1 MDRCVCNVGKG
12 ATCAGKDR
20 LTLSSLVAFQV
31 LARKELNYGR
41 MDERDL
47 KQLTEEVC
55 VECSFCRSLPS
66 RGLIMIQI
74 TSTHSNILETLGS
87 NDNIVRYY
95 ERFVDKPNNML
106 YILMEYCAG
115 GDLAGV
121 IQRCRKT
128 NCILPED
135 VVWAYLTQIT
145 LALHDCHSETDA
157 KGNKKPV
164 ILHRDIKPENGET
177 LLLCD
182 FFSLWRDYSPC
193 MLNHDRAKQ
202 SSSMSETTSSS
213 GTLV

>member
-1 MDRCVCNVGKG
+1 
-12 ATCAGKDR
+12 
-20 LTLSSLVAFQV
+20 
-31 LARKELNYGR
+31 
-41 MDERDL
+41 
-47 KQLTEEVC
+47 
-55 VECSFCRSLPS
+55 
-66 RGLIMIQI
+66 
-74 TSTHSNILETLGS
+74 
-87 NDNIVRYY
+87 
-95 ERFVDKPNNML
+95 ML

-177 LLLCD
+177 VFATFASRLFSVYAERQSRTVFLDERNNLKLGD
-182 FFSLWRDYSPC
+182 FGLSKAMQQAAMTQTYVGVSDAAL
-193 MLNHDRAKQ
+193 
-202 SSSMSETTSSS
+202 ETWCPRV
-213 GTLV
+213 G

>member
-1 MDRCVCNVGKG
+1 M
-12 ATCAGKDR
+12 
-20 LTLSSLVAFQV
+20 
-31 LARKELNYGR
+31 ARKELNYGR

-55 VECSFCRSLPS
+55 VATLLPFLPLRSLTLLV
-66 RGLIMIQI
+66 R
-74 TSTHSNILETLGS
+74 HSNILEQLGS

-106 YILMEYCAG
+106 YILMEYCSG

-128 NCILPED
+128 GCMLPED

-157 KGNKKPV
+157 KGARKPV
-164 ILHRDIKPENGET
+164 ILHRDIKPENGAS
-177 LLLCD
+177 LLG
-182 FFSLWRDYSPC
+182 P
-193 MLNHDRAKQ
+193 A
-202 SSSMSETTSSS
+202 
-213 GTLV
+213 

>member
-1 MDRCVCNVGKG
+1 MK
-12 ATCAGKDR
+12 
-20 LTLSSLVAFQV
+20 S
-31 LARKELNYGR
+31 
-41 MDERDL
+41 
-47 KQLTEEVC
+47 
-55 VECSFCRSLPS
+55 
-66 RGLIMIQI
+66 
-74 TSTHSNILETLGS
+74 TSTYSNILETLGS

-177 LLLCD
+177 VSVT
-182 FFSLWRDYSPC
+182 F
-193 MLNHDRAKQ
+193 
-202 SSSMSETTSSS
+202 
-213 GTLV
+213 V